1 MSLKDRMRR
10 LEDKGIPEDC
20 PECRLRP
27 TRTYVINPGGEDK
40 DEETSSSRP
49 IPEPEHC
56 PECGSA
62 IELIVFRLV
71 YEDVEGEGEPY

>member
-1 MSLKDRMRR
+1 MTIKKR
-10 LEDKGIPEDC
+10 LERLEEGDAEHCLACK
-20 PECRLRP
+20 LRP
-27 TRTYVINPGGEDK
+27 KTTFLINPDGED
-40 DEETSSSRP
+40 RP

-71 YEDVEGEGEPY
+71 YEDVEGGEHESPS